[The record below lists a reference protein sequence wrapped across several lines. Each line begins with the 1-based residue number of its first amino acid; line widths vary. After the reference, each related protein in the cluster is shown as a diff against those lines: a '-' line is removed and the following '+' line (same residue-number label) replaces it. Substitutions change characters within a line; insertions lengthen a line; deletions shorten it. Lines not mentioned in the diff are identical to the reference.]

1 MTTVGQTSSG
11 SNALAEEQSYAGM
24 DERKRKR
31 MIANRDS
38 ARRSRMRKQK
48 MLEDLTSEMTRLQC
62 ENSGIVG
69 KIDETRERHMLFEA
83 ENNVLRA
90 QAMELTERLKSTISV
105 LERSGLKLDSP
116 ARPDSLL
123 EPWCLPCSLQ
133 PSKTSLESLKS

>member
-1 MTTVGQTSSG
+1 
-11 SNALAEEQSYAGM
+11 
-24 DERKRKR
+24 
-31 MIANRDS
+31 
-38 ARRSRMRKQK
+38 

-62 ENSGIVG
+62 ENSDIVG

-90 QAMELTERLKSTISV
+90 QAMELTERLESTISV

-116 ARPDSLL
+116 ARPDYLL

-133 PSKTSLESLKS
+133 PSMTSLESLKS